1 MVEKAL
7 WCVCIYLCVE
17 CFVYGWMCGEAME
30 EIENDLSTY
39 SFKRVIV
46 LLLMLSDDKII
57 LVQTQTKYCDSLEGD
72 LYHPYMVVLYLYFIM
87 AEPYLYDRSIFCCN

>member
-1 MVEKAL
+1 
-7 WCVCIYLCVE
+7 
-17 CFVYGWMCGEAME
+17 ME

-57 LVQTQTKYCDSLEGD
+57 LVQTQTKYCDMLRGD
-72 LYHPYMVVLYLYFIM
+72 LYHPYCVCTLIRQLYVGYIRNAIKLLSHIDVM
-87 AEPYLYDRSIFCCN
+87 NVCLC

>member
-1 MVEKAL
+1 MCRRENGRTAKTLSVYSV
-7 WCVCIYLCVE
+7 CVCMGYM
-17 CFVYGWMCGEAME
+17 YAME

-57 LVQTQTKYCDSLEGD
+57 LVQTQTKYCDMFQD
-72 LYHPYMVVLYLYFIM
+72 DVVYHRV
-87 AEPYLYDRSIFCCN
+87 

>member
-1 MVEKAL
+1 MCRRENGPNAKTL
-7 WCVCIYLCVE
+7 RVCWIY
-17 CFVYGWMCGEAME
+17 YGDIPME

-57 LVQTQTKYCDSLEGD
+57 LVQTQTKYCDMFLQGRFISYIWVLAAMGYSL
-72 LYHPYMVVLYLYFIM
+72 LYKLLT
-87 AEPYLYDRSIFCCN
+87 

>member
-1 MVEKAL
+1 
-7 WCVCIYLCVE
+7 
-17 CFVYGWMCGEAME
+17 ME

-57 LVQTQTKYCDSLEGD
+57 LVQTQTKYCDMFQGD
-72 LYHPYMVVLYLYFIM
+72 LYHTHI
-87 AEPYLYDRSIFCCN
+87 